1 MRTDLPLGSG
11 THSVVRGLI
20 RVLQQGSCKLK
31 YSVSPGKGRVHGN
44 QQRPPGGRMQS
55 GWESSTSADPDLD
68 PPEREVGV
76 EIEMEVEVGMG
87 MEVEVGMGMEVER
100 EGEGKGASH
109 SAGTHPTFPRRAS
122 TSRAFSH
129 L

>member
-87 MEVEVGMGMEVER
+87 MEMGMELER
-100 EGEGKGASH
+100 DRGGGRDRDRCRGREEDRGGEIQG
-109 SAGTHPTFPRRAS
+109 
-122 TSRAFSH
+122 
-129 L
+129 LW